1 MWGSLVYYVFNFFAS
16 ANAVAEL
23 YLSSLP
29 VWLYSGYIQ
38 VTLNEIWLYS
48 SERNHGD
55 FDNLCGEAVE

>member
-1 MWGSLVYYVFNFFAS
+1 MWGLLVYYVFNAS

-48 SERNHGD
+48 PERNHGD
-55 FDNLCGEAVE
+55 FDNLYGEAGE